1 MLGLIP
7 EVLLLHLSTSTKVD
21 YYSKV
26 LHGKKVFYLLLYSIL
41 DNENLVSEHW
51 KIPLIIR
58 DLRPFLIWMNPKP
71 LEGVQFLKDC
81 LRLILVI
88 SKKFLNVCITVFLK
102 VTVSLKETSITLIR
116 VVSIIVSEATAKIK
130 DGIDQ
135 KNGKSS

>member
-1 MLGLIP
+1 
-7 EVLLLHLSTSTKVD
+7 
-21 YYSKV
+21 
-26 LHGKKVFYLLLYSIL
+26 
-41 DNENLVSEHW
+41 
-51 KIPLIIR
+51 
-58 DLRPFLIWMNPKP
+58 MNPKP